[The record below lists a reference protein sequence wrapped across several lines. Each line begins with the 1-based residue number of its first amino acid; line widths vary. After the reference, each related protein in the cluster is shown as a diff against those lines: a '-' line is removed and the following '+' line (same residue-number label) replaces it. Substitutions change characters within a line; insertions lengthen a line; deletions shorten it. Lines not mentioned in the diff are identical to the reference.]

1 MCPNFK
7 GNVCACI
14 RGCDEALEPIRFH
27 GVFDHFCFSVECG
40 KDVEK
45 IIRGGRASLA
55 ALVAKFNVALVS
67 LLAPEEHELFHDEL
81 QLAHVQIQPETVREV
96 ISEAEI
102 EQHIAVAARLPPVK
116 AVPQAVFDAEYID
129 LLVLPSMARPVLTL
143 LGIRMAK
150 KKGMRALTRPEPD
163 DLQRRTQA
171 PRLAIRPRTGQWLNR
186 A

>member
-1 MCPNFK
+1 M
-7 GNVCACI
+7 

-27 GVFDHFCFSVECG
+27 EGFDHLCFSFQRG

-67 LLAPEEHELFHDEL
+67 LVALEEHELFHDQL

-96 ISEAEI
+96 ISEADI
-102 EQHIAVAARLPPVK
+102 EQHIAIAARLPPVK

-129 LLVLPSMARPVLTL
+129 LLVLPSMARLVLTL
-143 LGIRMAK
+143 LGTRMAC
-150 KKGMRALTRPEPD
+150 AH
-163 DLQRRTQA
+163 
-171 PRLAIRPRTGQWLNR
+171 
-186 A
+186 